1 MRWVMQSGCA
11 YPLLDRTPDE
21 LLPLDAPR
29 YRHTGVLVYWAKVQ
43 VRPLTHVQLHAVHA
57 THRLTVK
64 YRRVSSL
71 QT

>member
-1 MRWVMQSGCA
+1 MGDAIWLCLPSTGR
-11 YPLLDRTPDE
+11 DPDE